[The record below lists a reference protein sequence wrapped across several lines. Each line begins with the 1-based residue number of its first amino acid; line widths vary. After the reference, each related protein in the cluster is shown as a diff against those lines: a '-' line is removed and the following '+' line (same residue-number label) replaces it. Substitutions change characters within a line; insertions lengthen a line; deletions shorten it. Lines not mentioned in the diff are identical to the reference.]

1 MGDENP
7 EPVVRRKAPPPLST
21 RLGWLGVAFAVLYL
35 SSVYAKFP
43 AVRPGVTVGDLIDIA
58 TPVIL
63 LVLYALAG
71 RGIGSA
77 GAGSGALRLLP
88 RLLIMLGGFA
98 LVMGHG
104 MHVAANSIHDAIDQM
119 RIQDPHGLVNWW
131 DERVSHFAIDSSKV
145 AICVGLTA
153 LEARASQTGE
163 VGAGG
168 VWDKGAPWIFPLG
181 AMAYGFITFAAGI
194 EGQTFALLLP
204 FSVAYAIWSLR
215 NAQPFQP
222 VRRFYTLGALVS
234 ILLFTVWGVW
244 HRGFP
249 EFSAVGLIP

>member
-1 MGDENP
+1 MGSEDP
-7 EPVVRRKAPPPLST
+7 EPVVRRATPPLLSR
-21 RLGWLGVAFAVLYL
+21 RLGWLGVAFAVFYL
-35 SSVYAKFP
+35 SSVYVKIP
-43 AVRPGVTVGDLIDIA
+43 ALRPGVTMGDLIDIA

-63 LVLYALAG
+63 LGLYAAVG
-71 RGIGSA
+71 RGIAA
-77 GAGSGALRLLP
+77 GAGAASGTRRVLP

-104 MHVAANSIHDAIDQM
+104 MHVAANSIHDAIDQL

-131 DERVSHFAIDSSKV
+131 DERVSHFAIDSSKA

-153 LEARASQTGE
+153 LEARSA
-163 VGAGG
+163 AGSAEG
-168 VWDKGAPWIFPLG
+168 VWDRAAPWIFPLG
-181 AMAYGFITFAAGI
+181 AAAYGFITFAAGI

-204 FSVAYAIWSLR
+204 FSAAYAIWSLR
-215 NAQPFQP
+215 NRHPFQP

-234 ILLFTVWGVW
+234 IVLFTVWGVW